1 LSLLELLFY
10 NRGMDLWNKL
20 DLLAGYNRLEMQE
33 DRVDTMQSKHS
44 MENIYLSYATL
55 PNGKKM
61 RLFKSLI
68 SSRCKNNCYYCPMR
82 KDSNCQRA
90 KFEAEEYARLI
101 VNLYRA
107 GIIDGA
113 FISSAIEDD
122 PVRTQDI
129 LIKTLEILRFK
140 MDFRGYLHMK
150 FMPGLELDQVHHIMF
165 LADRVSLNLEAP
177 NADRIPYLSPDKSA
191 FHQLLDPLRW
201 TAQIRQQPTTTK
213 NWKERWP
220 SVCTQFVVGGSEES
234 DMELLQTTAYL
245 YRDLHLQR
253 AYYSPLQPYLGTP
266 MQDHPAIPLK
276 RKVRLYQASFLLR
289 DYGYTLED
297 FQFDQSAKLP
307 LDKDPKV
314 WWAENHFTDTPLEVN
329 RADVSQ
335 LIRIPGIGEKSA
347 RKIVQLRKIHPFRT
361 ESDFIQAGIRIQHA
375 LPFITMDGHKAC
387 TQPKLPTF

>member
-1 LSLLELLFY
+1 
-10 NRGMDLWNKL
+10 MDTWKKL
-20 DLLAGYNRLEMQE
+20 DLLTGFNALEMQE
-33 DRVDTMQSKHS
+33 DRVNTTPSKCS
-44 MENIYLSYATL
+44 VENIYLSYATL

-122 PVRTQDI
+122 PVQTQDT
-129 LIKTLEILRFK
+129 LIKTLEILRLK
-140 MDFRGYLHMK
+140 MDFRGYLHIK
-150 FMPGLELDQVHHIMF
+150 FMPGLELDQTHHIMF

-201 TAQIRQQPTTTK
+201 AAQIRQQPATAK
-213 NWKERWP
+213 NWKGRWP

-245 YRDLHLQR
+245 YHDLHLQR

-266 MQDHPAIPLK
+266 MQNHTPIPLK
-276 RKVRLYQASFLLR
+276 RKIRLYQASFLLR

-314 WWAENHFTDTPLEVN
+314 WWAEQHFTDTPLEVN
-329 RADVSQ
+329 RAEISQ

-347 RKIVQLRKIHPFRT
+347 QKIVRLRKIHPFRA
-361 ESDFIQAGIRIQHA
+361 ESDFIQAGIRIRHA
-375 LPFITMDGHKAC
+375 LPFITMDGHKAS
-387 TQPKLPTF
+387 TQPKLPMF